1 MSGAL
6 FLQLES
12 PEGTEVVVTVSKLT
26 VVGRT
31 RVDAAVS
38 VNDNLVEP
46 DLEGRFRQVVD
57 LEVGANV
64 IEIVVSNASGEQ
76 NGLVLTVIYLP
87 Q

>member
-12 PEGTEVVVTVSKLT
+12 PEGTEVVVTVPKLT

>member
-1 MSGAL
+1 M
-6 FLQLES
+6 
-12 PEGTEVVVTVSKLT
+12 SKLT
-26 VVGRT
+26 VVDRT

-76 NGLVLTVIYLP
+76 KGLVLTVIYLP

>member
-1 MSGAL
+1 LSGAL

-76 NGLVLTVIYLP
+76 KGLVLTVIYLP

>member
-1 MSGAL
+1 M
-6 FLQLES
+6 
-12 PEGTEVVVTVSKLT
+12 SKLT

-76 NGLVLTVIYLP
+76 KGLVLTVIYLP